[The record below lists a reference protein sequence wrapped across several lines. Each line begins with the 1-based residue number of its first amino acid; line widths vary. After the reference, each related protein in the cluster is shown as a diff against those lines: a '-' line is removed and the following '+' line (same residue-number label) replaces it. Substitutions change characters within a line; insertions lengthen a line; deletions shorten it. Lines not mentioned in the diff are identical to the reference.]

1 MRILPTLFARLRSL
15 ARQSRRDRDLDDE
28 LRAYVDT
35 LTEQHQ
41 RRGLAPA
48 AARRAALVEV
58 GGIEQVKEAVR
69 EVRVGSVLATAVR
82 DARYGCRV
90 LWRSPSY
97 ALVVTLTIALGIGI
111 NVTMFSVIH
120 AVLWRSL
127 PYPDAGRIVAIEAD
141 TRGIPSAY
149 GSSDRAFDLR
159 QQSRLITHIATI
171 EGRDA
176 SITVDGV
183 MESVAVARATDDVLP
198 MLGAT
203 PLALGRTLVETQDES
218 GPFPSGVV
226 ISYELWQRRFQGDPN
241 VIGRHFT
248 VNNNDVQV
256 VGVTRPGFRVYLP

>member
-35 LTEQHQ
+35 LTEQYE

-48 AARRAALVEV
+48 AARRAALLEV
-58 GGIEQVKEAVR
+58 GGIEQVKESVR
-69 EVRVGSVLATAVR
+69 QVRVRFALATAVR

-127 PYPDAGRIVAIEAD
+127 PYPDAGRLVAIEAD
-141 TRGIPSAY
+141 TQGIPSAY
-149 GSSDRAFDLR
+149 ASPDRALGLR
-159 QQSRLITHIATI
+159 HPSRLSTNIATL
-171 EGRDA
+171 EGRVA
-176 SITVDGV
+176 SLIVDDV
-183 MESVAVARATDDVLP
+183 MERVAAARATDDVLP
-198 MLGAT
+198 M
-203 PLALGRTLVETQDES
+203 
-218 GPFPSGVV
+218 
-226 ISYELWQRRFQGDPN
+226 
-241 VIGRHFT
+241 
-248 VNNNDVQV
+248 
-256 VGVTRPGFRVYLP
+256 